1 MKHKLFIIA
10 LLFIPWSIFG
20 QSFLTLSGT
29 VTDSKTGNKLD
40 EINVVVEEINT
51 GTITNYNGAFILYL
65 TNGVYDITFSGD
77 GYTDE
82 KITVTLNENKEKTI
96 ELTPKTKTIK
106 QEKIQKNRAL
116 KQIEQ
121 NGLNEILSHHSII

>member
-20 QSFLTLSGT
+20 QNVHTLSGL
-29 VTDSKTGNKLD
+29 VTDSMSGNKLN
-40 EINVVVEEINT
+40 EINVVVKELNT
-51 GTITNYNGAFILYL
+51 GTITNHNGAFILYL
-65 TNGVYDITFSGD
+65 SSGVYDVTFSGD

-82 KITVTLNENKEKTI
+82 EITVTLTESKEKTI

-106 QEKIQKNRAL
+106 QERTQKNRAL

-121 NGLNEILSHHSII
+121 NGLNEIFSHQSTI